1 VVFDHKGKYYA
12 AVPLDFREDQ
22 YWQWVRERKILA
34 SRDGGAG
41 RPYDPR
47 DPSSFRPLE
56 TSRYISSIFS
66 ALEGLGM
73 VKLQEVA
80 GDGQG
85 RGMSMTAPITK
96 TLIREKLDKQGSVYA
111 QSDAYRLYRFKTK
124 MYSDLM
130 FHLVAST
137 AASEEARVKK
147 GLREGPPPAKE
158 REIPDQRERPS
169 WYGGVIGTAENPK
182 LGKDGKPKDQI
193 PNGHTPKLE
202 DHRAGE
208 VGDAEF
214 SDPPASDDVDQDVNE
229 QEAFTP
235 VSGKPGPAKK
245 QE

>member
-1 VVFDHKGKYYA
+1 
-12 AVPLDFREDQ
+12 
-22 YWQWVRERKILA
+22 
-34 SRDGGAG
+34 
-41 RPYDPR
+41 
-47 DPSSFRPLE
+47 
-56 TSRYISSIFS
+56 
-66 ALEGLGM
+66 
-73 VKLQEVA
+73 
-80 GDGQG
+80 
-85 RGMSMTAPITK
+85 
-96 TLIREKLDKQGSVYA
+96 
-111 QSDAYRLYRFKTK
+111 
-124 MYSDLM
+124 M

-137 AASEEARVKK
+137 AATEEARVKK

-158 REIPDQRERPS
+158 RAIPDQRERPS

-182 LGKDGKPKDQI
+182 IAKDGKPKDLI

-214 SDPPASDDVDQDVNE
+214 SDPPASDDVNQDVNE